1 MDLITVSALLNTIRF
16 LFASNGVFSLMPQRQ
31 ARRKSSNLEANKSQE
46 Q

>member
-16 LFASNGVFSLMPQRQ
+16 LFASSGAFTLMPQKQ
-31 ARRKSSNLEANKSQE
+31 ARRKPSDLEANKSQE